1 MAVIIQL
8 VEKRSPLR
16 SPVKDETGPHEAEI
30 VFFTGVR
37 YERYEDAPKSG
48 SLPKKGGGRR
58 AVKN

>member
-37 YERYEDAPKSG
+37 YERYEDAHIEIAQKM
-48 SLPKKGGGRR
+48 R
-58 AVKN
+58 

>member
-8 VEKRSPLR
+8 AEKRSPSR
-16 SPVKDETGPHEAEI
+16 PPVKDEAGPHEAEI

-37 YERYEDAPKSG
+37 YERYEDTPKNG

-58 AVKN
+58 AGKN